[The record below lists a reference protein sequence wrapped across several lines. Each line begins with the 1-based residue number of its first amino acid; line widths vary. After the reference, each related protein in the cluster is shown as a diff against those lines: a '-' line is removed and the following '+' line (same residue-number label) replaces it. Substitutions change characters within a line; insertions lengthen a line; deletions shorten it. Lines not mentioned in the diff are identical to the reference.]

1 MALAAVCGGQSS
13 SEHFG
18 QLFSGKQAR
27 LFDRPN
33 HFSFGTKIQE
43 FAVPVGNE
51 VCISLP
57 KYFTLENTNIV
68 T

>member
-1 MALAAVCGGQSS
+1 MALAAVCGDKSVYGQI
-13 SEHFG
+13 
-18 QLFSGKQAR
+18 FSGKQAR

-51 VCISLP
+51 VCVISS
-57 KYFTLENTNIV
+57 N
-68 T
+68 